1 MKSKFRFPSLL
12 LAMLWAGTATTQDVK
27 NPVWPHN
34 WPDPTVWLGED
45 GRYHC
50 LATNPARSLVSDDLF
65 HWEMSDVAPIDIASW
80 GKMQAIAE
88 RFWAP
93 DVATVAGKRNL
104 YLTLYN
110 SAEDSSIGVLQEY
123 APGQFQFVG
132 IITSS
137 RQTGIHDTIDPEVV
151 TDPKTGKVWLF
162 FGSVGGIY
170 RVELEKDG
178 LSLKEGTRPPS
189 TSPEG
194 ESFSRQQ
201 VSPRGDLE
209 GVEHVAGLTVEE
221 CPDRSKVFEGSYLHR
236 HDGYWYLFVSSG
248 FFGDHTYQ
256 LQVGRA
262 KKLTDSFVDREGRPM
277 KEGFATTVLRSDEGD
292 KFYGPGHC
300 GEIFKA
306 KDGDEY
312 IFYHCHVKG
321 SRRPGSRPLFISRI
335 QWDKEGW
342 PYVEG
347 ASPQPSPVGEG
358 EKASP
363 QPSPK
368 ERGSK

>member
-1 MKSKFRFPSLL
+1 MANGSWS
-12 LAMLWAGTATTQDVK
+12 TTMAQEAS
-27 NPVWPHN
+27 NPVWPRD

-50 LATNPARSLVSDDLF
+50 IATNPTRSIVSDDLF

-80 GKMQAIAE
+80 GKMQAVAQ
-88 RFWAP
+88 RYWAP
-93 DVATVAGKRNL
+93 DVAMVNGKRNL

-110 SAEDSSIGVLQEY
+110 SAEDSNIGVLQEF

-137 RQTGIHDTIDPEVV
+137 LDTGIHDTIDPEVV

-162 FGSVGGIY
+162 FGSVGGIH
-170 RVELEKDG
+170 RVELNKDG
-178 LSLKEGTRPPS
+178 LSLKEGAKY
-189 TSPEG
+189 
-194 ESFSRQQ
+194 
-201 VSPRGDLE
+201 
-209 GVEHVAGLTVEE
+209 EHVAGLTVEQ
-221 CPDRSKVFEGSYLHR
+221 CPDRSKVFEGSYLHK
-236 HDGYWYLFVSSG
+236 HGKYWYLFVSSG
-248 FFGDHTYQ
+248 FFGNHTYK

-262 KKLTDSFVDREGRPM
+262 KKLTDDFLDREGNRM
-277 KEGFATTVLRSDEGD
+277 DEGFATTVLYSDEGD
-292 KFYGPGHC
+292 QFYGPGHC

-306 KDGDEY
+306 KDGNEY

-321 SRRPGSRPLFISRI
+321 SRRPGSRPMFISRI

-347 ASPQPSPVGEG
+347 G
-358 EKASP
+358 K
-363 QPSPK
+363 PK
-368 ERGSK
+368 SNVSE